1 MPFTANRILLTGNFN
16 AAGSVDVV
24 FPLFSPLGE
33 KSWVPQWDPELLHP
47 AGATWEQG
55 LVFRTNEESG
65 DAIWVVS
72 RLERSDHQVEYYR
85 VECSRY
91 VARIEVRCRAF
102 SAAETEVQTAYE
114 FIGLSEEGNRQI
126 ASMTH
131 DDYKKKMIRWQNWI
145 NEHLEG
151 LRSKRM

>member
-1 MPFTANRILLTGNFN
+1 
-16 AAGSVDVV
+16 
-24 FPLFSPLGE
+24 
-33 KSWVPQWDPELLHP
+33 
-47 AGATWEQG
+47 
-55 LVFRTNEESG
+55 
-65 DAIWVVS
+65 
-72 RLERSDHQVEYYR
+72 
-85 VECSRY
+85 
-91 VARIEVRCRAF
+91 
-102 SAAETEVQTAYE
+102 VQTAYE